1 MLRWSFCLLFFVVP
15 LFAGSLS
22 GTVSDRNGSPL
33 GSVNIVAY
41 DSTTICAAGFDLS
54 TSSGAYTIADLPDGT
69 YYILYAGEQVLTR
82 FAGNQ
87 NERDL
92 ADAQQ
97 VTVNGA
103 TTLNITGQLAGS
115 LAGNVAVSGGQ
126 LSRTA
131 LQLVDPVTL
140 VPVISLGGSGGS
152 PLGDDGSYTL
162 TGIEP
167 GCYLLGLSYDLA
179 DSGDVNP
186 VYFYPNATDPAN
198 AARLQISAGEAR
210 NDLDVT
216 FDLNRL
222 GTLEVQLNG
231 TLAGTQPFVTV
242 VDRNSRS
249 FTQAGSESGPTRLLL
264 PPGEY
269 RVGASF
275 ETTYRDE
282 VAATS
287 VQVSAGATTNTT
299 LTPREGNRIRGNV
312 TLPAGVF
319 STSAELEVL
328 DADSGVSVATQAL
341 SAAPG
346 VPVPYEISGL
356 PDGRFLV
363 RVLPTGSF
371 SGLPLPGFARAYYG
385 DVGFAANADSV
396 TLTGGQSA
404 DGIDIN
410 PGSGGSVAGELYDD
424 GGLIAG
430 TLVAVVA
437 IESTS
442 GERFNGTFSSV
453 IGNYN
458 VSGLPAGTYRIAV
471 NPGLAQADSFE
482 DISSQIFST
491 SLAGCTN
498 LGTGYYPT
506 ATSENGAFVV
516 EVAAGGN
523 VTGLH
528 IQVRGGGIISGTI
541 RDSACDCPVQNNL
554 VAAYQDE
561 TLLAVGLA
569 QGGRF
574 QIGGLATGNYTLR
587 TASFAPQL
595 DFDADLSQ
603 ISGLSFARYL
613 ELFGESYVGSVSV
626 SEGNISSISDW
637 CISRAATGGGDGG
650 SGSGDSKLLYAWISN
665 NDLFESVLVVNNPGT
680 EAATVALTATRANGE
695 SALVQ
700 RTVPARGFLRES
712 AADLFPTLGSGYTVL
727 LESAGPDL
735 RGRWVTNNLQSTG
748 GSGQSPSQAVAVDL
762 NNLTSNETIGNEILF
777 GFLPS
782 SDGFISAPVVVNVGA
797 GNTDITLRFYDQNGA
812 LIGNT
817 VITDVAPY
825 VPIARVASDL
835 LDIPAD
841 AYMIASATNGNLTGV
856 NFVFNEARESA
867 MGNVSRVNRSDSGAA
882 NLLYPWVSNNVGLF
896 ESLLVAANYSDRA
909 VAVSLTARREGG
921 DSQTVQRTIA
931 AGGFLRE
938 EAGSLFPEL
947 GSGAGYSVELS
958 ADTSLIQG
966 LWVTF
971 NTALG
976 KSPSQGVAVDLNAA
990 GTRKGASLLYGFLP
1004 NTNGF
1009 IAAPVFVNTG
1019 TTPVDI
1025 NLYFY
1030 DQNGAAVMPGATL
1043 NDVTAKEPIAR
1054 TLSDLVGN
1062 AAGDLMVIAQAAD
1075 GRDLTGVVF
1084 VFNGA
1089 REPAIGNASTVNFNP

>member
-1 MLRWSFCLLFFVVP
+1 MLRWSSCLLFFAFP

-22 GTVSDRNGSPL
+22 GTVSDRNGNPL
-33 GSVNIVAY
+33 GSVNVVAY
-41 DSTTICAAGFDLS
+41 DSTTICAAGFGLS
-54 TSSGAYTIADLPDGT
+54 SSSGAYTIADLPDGT
-69 YYILYAGEQVLTR
+69 YYILYAGESVLTR

-87 NERDL
+87 NQRDL

-97 VTVNGA
+97 VTVSGA
-103 TTLNITGQLAGS
+103 ATLNISAQLAGS
-115 LAGNVAVSGGQ
+115 LAGTVAVSGGQ

-140 VPVISLGGSGGS
+140 VPVISLGGSGGT
-152 PLGDDGSYTL
+152 PLGNDGSYRL

-186 VYFYPNATDPAN
+186 VYFYPNATNPAD
-198 AARLQISAGEAR
+198 AARLAISAGEAR
-210 NDLDVT
+210 NNLDVS
-216 FDLNRL
+216 FDLSRL
-222 GTLEVQLNG
+222 GTLDVQLNG

-242 VDRNSRS
+242 VDRSGRS
-249 FTQAGSESGPTRLLL
+249 FTQSGSESAPTRLLL
-264 PPGEY
+264 PPGDY

-275 ETTYRDE
+275 ASTYRDV
-282 VAATS
+282 VAASS
-287 VQVSAGATTNTT
+287 VSINAGTTTNTT
-299 LTPREGNRIRGNV
+299 LTPSEGNRIRGNV

-319 STSAELEVL
+319 STSAELQVL
-328 DADSGVSVATQAL
+328 DADSGVNVATQVL

-356 PDGRFLV
+356 PDGRFVV
-363 RVLPTGSF
+363 RVVPSGGFT
-371 SGLPLPGFARAYYG
+371 GLPLPGFARTYYG
-385 DVGFAANADSV
+385 GAGLAVNAEVV
-396 TLTGGQSA
+396 TLAGGQSA

-410 PGSGGSVAGELYDD
+410 PGNGGSVAGELYDD

-430 TLVAVVA
+430 TLVSVTA
-437 IESTS
+437 IETTS
-442 GERFNGTFSSV
+442 GERFSGSFSAV

-458 VSGLPAGTYRIAV
+458 VSGLPTGTYRIAV

-482 DISSQIFST
+482 DISSSIFST

-498 LGTGYYPT
+498 LATGYYPT
-506 ATSENGAFVV
+506 ATNENGAFVV
-516 EVAAGGN
+516 EVTAGSN
-523 VTGLH
+523 ITGLH

-554 VAAYQDE
+554 VAAFQDE
-561 TLLAVGLA
+561 TLVAVGLA

-574 QIGGLATGNYTLR
+574 QIGGLSDGNYDLR

-603 ISGLSFARYL
+603 ISGLTFARYL
-613 ELFGESYVGSVSV
+613 ELFGESYVGSVTV
-626 SEGNISSISDW
+626 STGSISSISDW

-650 SGSGDSKLLYAWISN
+650 SSGNSKLLYAWISN
-665 NDLFESVLVVNNPGT
+665 NDLFESILIVNNP
-680 EAATVALTATRANGE
+680 AAAAAAVTLTATRANGE
-695 SALVQ
+695 SAVVQ

-712 AADLFPTLGSGYTVL
+712 AADLFPTLGSGYTLL
-727 LESAGPDL
+727 LESDSPDL

-762 NNLTSNETIGNEILF
+762 NNLTANETIGNEILF

-797 GNTDITLRFYDQNGA
+797 ANTDISLRFYDRNGA
-812 LIGNT
+812 LIGNS
-817 VITDVAPY
+817 VINDVAPY

-841 AYMIASATNGNLTGV
+841 AYMIASASSGNLTGV

-867 MGNVSRVNRSDSGAA
+867 MGNVSRVNRNDSGAA

-896 ESLLVAANYSDRA
+896 ESLVVAANYSDRA

-938 EAGSLFPEL
+938 EAGSLFPDL
-947 GSGAGYSVELS
+947 GSGAGYSVELN

-976 KSPSQGVAVDLNAA
+976 KSPSQGVAVDLNGT
-990 GTRKGASLLYGFLP
+990 GTRKGARILYGFLP

-1030 DQNGAAVMPGATL
+1030 DQNGAAIMPGSTL
-1043 NDVTAKEPIAR
+1043 SNVTAKEPLAR

-1062 AAGDLMVIAQAAD
+1062 VNGDLMVIAEAAD

-1089 REPAIGNASTVNFNP
+1089 REPAIGNASSVNFTP